1 MNKFVKKGLCIA
13 LAAGLIASS
22 FAGCAKIE
30 YVTNGAIEAIYKV
43 KDGTW
48 QNEEGEGEAG
58 ASN

>member
-1 MNKFVKKGLCIA
+1 MYCTCGRTYRK
-13 LAAGLIASS
+13 LICP
-22 FAGCAKIE
+22 GCCKIE